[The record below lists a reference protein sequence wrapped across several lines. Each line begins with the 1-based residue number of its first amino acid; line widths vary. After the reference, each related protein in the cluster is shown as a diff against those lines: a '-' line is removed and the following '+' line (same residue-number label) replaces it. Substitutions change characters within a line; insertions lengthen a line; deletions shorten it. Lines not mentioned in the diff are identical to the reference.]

1 MIGGLCAPGSRR
13 ARSDAPYHKR
23 EIFGL
28 VPLLWQNGDSKW
40 SKRDLAYLL
49 LADPHRTLPVHG
61 WIYGLQDGLLRDLD
75 TTVTQPDEV
84 ATSYREALSKLS

>member
-1 MIGGLCAPGSRR
+1 MR
-13 ARSDAPYHKR
+13 AVGPQAKSWPRHGNATDT
-23 EIFGL
+23 
-28 VPLLWQNGDSKW
+28 
-40 SKRDLAYLL
+40 
-49 LADPHRTLPVHG
+49 RTLLSANSCNPSLRGQTLAVHG

>member
-1 MIGGLCAPGSRR
+1 MRSRR
-13 ARSDAPYHKR
+13 SSIVRDA
-23 EIFGL
+23 
-28 VPLLWQNGDSKW
+28 WQRGQT
-40 SKRDLAYLL
+40 LA
-49 LADPHRTLPVHG
+49 VHG